1 MCECE
6 HNYAF
11 QGVVYSDS
19 GNVPGSG
26 AQYRHYEDKYY
37 CTKCLD
43 FQFRNKRQIGV
54 SYREPIAGTFKK

>member
-1 MCECE
+1 MACE
-6 HNYAF
+6 HSYAF

-26 AQYRHYEDKYY
+26 AQYRYYEDKYY

-43 FQFRNKRQIGV
+43 IRYGGARVLGN
-54 SYREPIAGTFKK
+54 SYGAPINGAFPK